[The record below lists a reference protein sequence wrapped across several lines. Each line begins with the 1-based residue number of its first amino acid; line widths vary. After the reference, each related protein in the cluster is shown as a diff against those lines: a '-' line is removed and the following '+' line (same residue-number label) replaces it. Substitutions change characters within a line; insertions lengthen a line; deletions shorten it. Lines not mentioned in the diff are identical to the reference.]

1 MSCLLYPLSYIA
13 MVVKVA
19 FARYTQQQG
28 CSAPVW
34 CNPQPL
40 TRNAGLDLGDD
51 GRHSYRCGALIEIL

>member
-19 FARYTQQQG
+19 FARYTQQQS

-34 CNPQPL
+34 CEPTTADTKRWP
-40 TRNAGLDLGDD
+40 RP
-51 GRHSYRCGALIEIL
+51 R